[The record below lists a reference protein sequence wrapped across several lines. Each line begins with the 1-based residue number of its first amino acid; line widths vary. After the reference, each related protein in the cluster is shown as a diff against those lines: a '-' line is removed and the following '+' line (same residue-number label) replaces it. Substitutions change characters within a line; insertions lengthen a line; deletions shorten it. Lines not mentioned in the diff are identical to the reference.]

1 MSIIDLSLLPA
12 PAVIEELD
20 FEDLYQQLLLDFQ
33 AAMGPGWTAV
43 LESDPVTKL
52 LEVAA
57 YRELMLRARINDA
70 SRAVM
75 LAFASGSDLDQ
86 IAAAYAEQRLVV
98 QAADASA
105 VPPLEEVKEGDASLR
120 NRVQLAF
127 EKLSVAG
134 PRNSYVAHALG
145 ADGRVAD
152 VTAISPEPCQVLVSV
167 LSVEGDGT
175 ASSDVLQA
183 VADRLN
189 DEDIRPVG
197 DRVIVQSAQIVP
209 YTVEASLYLYPGPE
223 AELVRLAAEQA
234 LQGYIAAQRR
244 LGRDIRLSAVYAAL
258 HVEGVQRVELAR
270 PEADVVLD
278 ETQAAY
284 CESYSIVVGG
294 ADE

>member
-33 AAMGPGWTAV
+33 AAMVPGWTAV

>member
-33 AAMGPGWTAV
+33 AAMGPEWTAA

-57 YRELMLRARINDA
+57 YRELILRARINDA

>member
-33 AAMGPGWTAV
+33 AAMGLEWTAA

-57 YRELMLRARINDA
+57 YRELILRARINDA

>member
-33 AAMGPGWTAV
+33 AAMGPGWTAA

-57 YRELMLRARINDA
+57 YRELILRARINDA